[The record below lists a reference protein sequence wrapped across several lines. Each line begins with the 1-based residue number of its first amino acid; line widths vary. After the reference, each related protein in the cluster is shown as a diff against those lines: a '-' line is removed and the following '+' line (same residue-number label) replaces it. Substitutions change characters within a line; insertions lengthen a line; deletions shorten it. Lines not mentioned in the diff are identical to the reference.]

1 MGKEGADEK
10 LCAVC
15 CEISCRKRER
25 CSVALTQDFTTRL
38 KMVGVSLKSLLPR
51 AVQWLHH
58 LIFHFESV
66 SGFPRA

>member
-38 KMVGVSLKSLLPR
+38 KMVGVSQIPVAKSR
-51 AVQWLHH
+51 
-58 LIFHFESV
+58 SV
-66 SGFPRA
+66 ASPLDLSF